1 MTGRSSIPETPVL
14 EPRSRGVLDAPPS
27 RGMTAEGR
35 RDSAVSR
42 HEMSELFKRT
52 TLEIKRAQGMP
63 DARCTGGRVCSKKHT
78 RSNHRYT
85 ASAGI
90 PCAMVLTV
98 SFVLSSVTMLGCHRR
113 LRNRFRKLS
122 ASVGAPE
129 PHDFTVRLL
138 RHSSDDVPR
147 PSHPAPNVRDDRE
160 PPLLWVRDKR
170 EHRFDLPDNAIPGTC
185 DRLARRASH
194 HLACSHPRVSQLSSV
209 AGCGSAAFPSPQCP
223 QLR

>member
-1 MTGRSSIPETPVL
+1 MRPSYRFRFALEDIRGRREGRVPTAPMVRVQQKARGRTTGTGRSPAFPARWCYGLYVIFPV
-14 EPRSRGVLDAPPS
+14 
-27 RGMTAEGR
+27 
-35 RDSAVSR
+35 
-42 HEMSELFKRT
+42 
-52 TLEIKRAQGMP
+52 
-63 DARCTGGRVCSKKHT
+63 TG
-78 RSNHRYT
+78 
-85 ASAGI
+85 
-90 PCAMVLTV
+90 
-98 SFVLSSVTMLGCHRR
+98 LSCHRH
-113 LRNRFRKLS
+113 LAGQVPAGLS

-147 PSHPAPNVRDDRE
+147 PSHLAPNVRDDRE